1 MSKVNISSPITK
13 QKMFTTKLNSTWLPR
28 GGWRELDLGAHYK
41 VTMEKEAM
49 VVNVKVNKVGTTVEL
64 KLEEWVASG
73 NNLLNE
79 TAMKE

>member
-1 MSKVNISSPITK
+1 
-13 QKMFTTKLNSTWLPR
+13 
-28 GGWRELDLGAHYK
+28 
-41 VTMEKEAM
+41 MEKEAM